1 MGWTIG
7 MPSLKLN
14 KAGLKSK
21 HCGDF
26 QSVAAEALKERN
38 GHDPDIDPE
47 RAAKNIYEGF
57 ETAADLLAY
66 SDEHCSSLRDANGR
80 ALRKDAV
87 RMCATIFKP
96 PAALMATMSE
106 EDQKIFL
113 QDGVDKIEEI
123 VGKENVKAKA
133 WHFDEQGAHVHVFWE
148 PMTDDGRLCAKELHG
163 LQFFGRLNKE
173 MPEHLRS
180 KGWDIDDCNAYD
192 MAAEELKT
200 EKEKAERRQKNGRSS
215 AAFKADAERQL
226 NEINLQID
234 KTLIEMEG
242 EIERRVQE
250 QIDLVTGDDRG
261 VYDGGLFY
269 LANCDDD
276 EFRDISKKGLGLM
289 REFLQE
295 EAADLQI
302 SKSLDQIIA
311 DIESGKARPQ
321 LTWQERQEKWEAYN
335 SQVSAPFWEMRSELK
350 ADYAAGLDDAYKKRR
365 QARHVYYDAIYML
378 RESRG
383 LISALI
389 AFITA
394 LAAQHELKKYEQQ
407 IKELRNKRD
416 VLVRNTANFTK
427 FSRAYREDLKAG
439 RFPGTQYMEAMAKIV
454 KSLDQEHQQFRS
466 KDRPQLQHGHDPR
479 FLFGPDDR

>member
-26 QSVAAEALKERN
+26 GSVAAEALKERK

-47 RAAKNIYEGF
+47 RAAKNIYQGF
-57 ETAADLLAY
+57 ETAADLMAY
-66 SDEHCSSLRDANGR
+66 SDEHCSTLRDANGR

-106 EDQKIFL
+106 EEQKIFL
-113 QDGVDKIEEI
+113 QDGIDKIEEI
-123 VGKENVKAKA
+123 VGKDNVKAKA

-148 PMTDDGRLCAKELHG
+148 PMTEDGRLCAKELHG

-200 EKEKAERRQKNGRSS
+200 EKEKSERRQKNGRSS

-234 KTLIEMEG
+234 KTLIDLEQG
-242 EIERRVQE
+242 IENRVQE
-250 QIDLVTGDDRG
+250 EIALVADDDRG
-261 VYDGGLFY
+261 VYDAALFY
-269 LANCDDD
+269 LANCDDA
-276 EFRDISKKGLGLM
+276 EFRDVSKKGLELM
-289 REFLQE
+289 REILQE

-302 SKSLDQIIA
+302 TKSLDQVIA
-311 DIESGKARPQ
+311 DIQAGKARPQ
-321 LTWQERQEKWEAYN
+321 LTWQERQEKWEAY
-335 SQVSAPFWEMRSELK
+335 STQVSTPFWEMRTELK
-350 ADYAAGLDDAYKKRR
+350 ADYDAGLNDAYKKRR
-365 QARHVYYDAIYML
+365 KARHVYYDAIFML

-383 LISALI
+383 LISAII

-394 LAAQHELKKYEQQ
+394 LVAQQDLKKYEQE
-407 IKELRNKRD
+407 IRELRSKRD
-416 VLVRNTANFTK
+416 TLVRNTASFTK

-439 RFPGTQYMEAMAKIV
+439 RFPGEKYMASMVKIV
-454 KSLDQEHQQFRS
+454 ESMDKEHQQFRS
-466 KDRPQLQHGHDPR
+466 KGRPQLQQRQDPR
-479 FLFGPDDR
+479 FTPDFDSR

>member
-26 QSVAAEALKERN
+26 QSVAAEALKERK

-47 RAAKNIYEGF
+47 RAAKNIYQGF
-57 ETAADLLAY
+57 ETAADLIAY
-66 SDEHCSSLRDANGR
+66 SDAHCSTLLDANGR

-96 PAALMATMSE
+96 PAALMATLSE
-106 EDQKIFL
+106 EEQKIFL
-113 QDGVDKIEEI
+113 QDGIDKIEEI
-123 VGKENVKAKA
+123 VGKDNVKAKA

-148 PMTDDGRLCAKELHG
+148 PMTEDGRLCAKELHN

-234 KTLIEMEG
+234 KTLIDLEQD
-242 EIERRVQE
+242 IENRVQE
-250 QIDLVTGDDRG
+250 QIEAVTNDDRG
-261 VYDGGLFY
+261 VYDGALFY
-269 LANCDDD
+269 LANCDDA
-276 EFRDISKKGLGLM
+276 EFRDVSKKGLELM
-289 REFLQE
+289 KEVLRE

-311 DIESGKARPQ
+311 DIQSGKVRPQ
-321 LTWQERQEKWEAYN
+321 LTWQERQEKWDAYN
-335 SQVSAPFWEMRSELK
+335 TQVSTPFWEMRSELM
-350 ADYAAGLDDAYKKRR
+350 ADYAAGLDNAYKKRR
-365 QARHVYYDAIYML
+365 MARHVYYDALFML
-378 RESRG
+378 RSSRG
-383 LISALI
+383 IISAII

-394 LAAQHELKKYEQQ
+394 LAAQHDLEKYEKQ
-407 IKELRNKRD
+407 IKELRNERD
-416 VLVRNTANFTK
+416 TLVRNTASFTK
-427 FSRAYREDLKAG
+427 FSRAYREDLKTG
-439 RFPGTQYMEAMAKIV
+439 KFPGEEYMESMVKIV
-454 KSLDQEHQQFRS
+454 KSLDQEHQQFRA
-466 KDRPQLQHGHDPR
+466 KGRPQHRQNTR
-479 FLFGPDDR
+479 FPLDFNGR